1 MRVAYCDPMRG
12 LQVETNVWSGLRSD
26 FGRDSLVTTILTGL
40 ILGMVNLLLATALI
54 SLIYRGPLEE
64 FLGAGLG
71 FGLVGSAVLA
81 LILALGSSFKGM
93 YGGAQDASAAI
104 IGLSAASIAGALV
117 GLAAFDT
124 VLAIVVV
131 TSVATGLVFLAMGY
145 LGLGDIARFVPFPV
159 IGGLLAGTGY
169 LIFTGALGIIGVYE
183 VADIVDPD
191 AIGAFWPGLIL
202 AALFF
207 IATRRRWGSR
217 SYLAFLV
224 VAIVGFHVFV
234 SISGVSSLDAMERG
248 WLLGPFPD
256 GSLWP
261 GTVFS
266 SLAGADW
273 GAIAGEAPALATIIL
288 IVPITLLLYLS
299 GLEIETRTDV
309 DVNRELRVT
318 GWANVAAGAIGG
330 SPGYMYLSS
339 TVITSRL
346 AGMRRGPAVVAAMTA
361 FIAVAFGGFIFE
373 LLPQFVVG
381 GLLLFVGAE
390 FLYEWIWVSRR
401 RMTQVDY
408 VLLLTI
414 VGVIATIGFLPGV
427 GVGLVAAIALFV
439 VRYSRIDV
447 IKHALTGG
455 DHQSNIERA
464 PDDAEYLHDNGRAT
478 LILELQGFIFF
489 GTASRVLTRLRSD
502 LEEPALQ
509 HVVFD
514 FRRVTGV
521 DSSALIIFERIAML
535 ARDRGVAILLT
546 GMDDGQRR
554 QFGDLVSDYASVI
567 QVQPDLDHGL
577 AWCEDRLL
585 ERDGGRE
592 SQQRTLPP
600 ELSSALEPYLEERTI
615 PAGEILMRQGDPTP
629 GIFLISTGRATV
641 QIDDVGG
648 HNVRLRTLLG
658 GTVIGEISLY
668 RDEPCTATVVA
679 DTECEVL
686 HLTPERFEEMCRD
699 DTAVAAQLHRF
710 VARVLAARVSHANR
724 SITALHD

>member
-1 MRVAYCDPMRG
+1 M
-12 LQVETNVWSGLRSD
+12 NVWSGLRSD
-26 FGRDSLVTTILTGL
+26 FSRDSIVTTVFTGL

-64 FLGAGLG
+64 YLGAGLG
-71 FGLVGSAVLA
+71 FGLIGSAVLA
-81 LILALGSSFKGM
+81 LILAMGSSFRGM

-104 IGLSAASIAGALV
+104 IGLSAASIAAAVV
-117 GLAAFDT
+117 GLAAFET
-124 VLAIVVV
+124 VLAMVVV
-131 TSVATGLVFLAMGY
+131 TSLATGLVFLAMGY

-169 LIFTGALGIIGVYE
+169 LIFTGALSIIGVSE
-183 VADIVDPD
+183 ASDIVDRN
-191 AIGAFWPGLIL
+191 AMGSFWPGLTL
-202 AALFF
+202 AVLFF

-224 VAIVGFHVFV
+224 VAIVGFHIFV

-261 GTVFS
+261 GTILS

-273 GAIAGEAPALATIIL
+273 GAIAGEAAGLVTIIL

-309 DVNRELRVT
+309 EVNRELRIT

-346 AGMRRGPAVVAAMTA
+346 VGMRRGPAVVAAITG
-361 FIAVAFGGFIFE
+361 FVVVAFGGFIFE

-408 VLLLTI
+408 ALVLTI

-464 PDDAEYLHDNGRAT
+464 PDDAEYLHERGEAT

-489 GTASRVLTRLRSD
+489 GTASRVLTRLRTH

-509 HVVFD
+509 HVIFD

-521 DSSALIIFERIAML
+521 DSSAVIIFERIAML
-535 ARDRGVAILLT
+535 ARDRGVALLLT
-546 GMDDGQRR
+546 AMDEGQGR
-554 QFGDLVSDYASVI
+554 QFGDLIADYAGTI
-567 QVQPDLDHGL
+567 QVQTDLDHGL

-585 ERDGGRE
+585 ERDGE
-592 SQQRTLPP
+592 SEPQQRTLPP
-600 ELSSALEPYLEERTI
+600 DLSTALAPYLEERII
-615 PAGEILMRQGDPTP
+615 PAGKVLMRRGDPTP
-629 GIFLISTGRATV
+629 GIYLISTGRATV
-641 QIDDVGG
+641 QIDDAGG

-658 GTVIGEISLY
+658 GTVLGEISLY
-668 RDEPCTATVVA
+668 RDEPCTATVVT
-679 DTECEVL
+679 DTDCEVL
-686 HLTPERFEEMCRD
+686 HLTPERFEVMCRD
-699 DTAVAAQLHRF
+699 DAAVAAQLHRF
-710 VARVLAARVSHANR
+710 VARALAARVSHANR

>member
-1 MRVAYCDPMRG
+1 M
-12 LQVETNVWSGLRSD
+12 WSGLRSD
-26 FGRDSLVTTILTGL
+26 FGRKSLVTTIFTGL

-54 SLIYRGPLEE
+54 SLIYRGSLEE
-64 FLGAGLG
+64 SLGAGLG

-81 LILALGSSFKGM
+81 LILALGSSFRGM
-93 YGGAQDASAAI
+93 YGGLQDASAAI
-104 IGLSAASIAGALV
+104 IGLSAASIAAVLV
-117 GLAAFDT
+117 GVAAFET

-131 TSVATGLVFLAMGY
+131 TSVASGLVFLAMGY

-169 LIFTGALGIIGVYE
+169 LIFTGALGIIGVSD
-183 VADIVDPD
+183 VSDIGDPN
-191 AIGAFWPGLIL
+191 AIGSFWPGLIL
-202 AALFF
+202 ATLFF
-207 IATRRRWGSR
+207 VATRRRWGSR
-217 SYLAFLV
+217 AYLVFLV
-224 VAIVGFHVFV
+224 VAIVGFHIFM
-234 SISGVSSLDAMERG
+234 SISGVGSLDAMERG

-261 GTVFS
+261 GTVLS
-266 SLAGADW
+266 SLVGADW
-273 GAIAGEAPALATIIL
+273 GAIAGEAAGLVTIIL
-288 IVPITLLLYLS
+288 IIPITLLLYLS

-309 DVNRELRVT
+309 DVNRELRIT

-330 SPGYMYLSS
+330 PPGYMYLSS

-346 AGMRRGPAVVAAMTA
+346 VGMRRGPAVVAAATT
-361 FIAVAFGGFIFE
+361 FVVVALGGFIFE

-390 FLYEWIWVSRR
+390 FLYEWILVSRR

-408 VLLLTI
+408 FLLLII

-447 IKHALTGG
+447 IKHSLTGG

-464 PDDAEYLHDNGRAT
+464 PDDAEYLHEKGEAT

-489 GTASRVLTRLRSD
+489 GTASRVLTRLRTH

-509 HVVFD
+509 HVIFD
-514 FRRVTGV
+514 FRRVTGI
-521 DSSALIIFERIAML
+521 DSSAVIIFERIAML
-535 ARDRGVAILLT
+535 ARDRGVALLLT

-554 QFGDLVSDYASVI
+554 QVGDLIADYAGTI
-567 QVQPDLDHGL
+567 EVQFDLDHGL

-585 ERDGGRE
+585 ERDGE
-592 SQQRTLPP
+592 SEPQQRTLPP
-600 ELSSALEPYLEERTI
+600 DLSTALAPYLEERTI
-615 PAGEILMRQGDPTP
+615 PAGEVLMRQGDPTP
-629 GIFLISTGRATV
+629 GIYLISTGRATV
-641 QIDDVGG
+641 QIDDADG

-658 GTVIGEISLY
+658 GTVLGEISLY
-668 RDEPCTATVVA
+668 RDEPCTATVVT

-686 HLTPERFEEMCRD
+686 HLTPERFEELCRH

-710 VARVLAARVSHANR
+710 VARALAARVSHANR